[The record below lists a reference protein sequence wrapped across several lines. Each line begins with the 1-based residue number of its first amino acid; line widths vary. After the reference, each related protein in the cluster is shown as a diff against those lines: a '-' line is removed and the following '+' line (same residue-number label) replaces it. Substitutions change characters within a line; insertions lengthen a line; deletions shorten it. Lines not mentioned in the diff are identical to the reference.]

1 MFRTV
6 FKMRY
11 ALLRRLSAQATKIPK
26 PAVPQISVAL
36 TADHTLSSLPRLLSL
51 NQLAS
56 RAGVHRSAVTALML
70 SGQVQP
76 FAMQE
81 VGNGRDQF
89 LFSVE
94 AVQIVARLT
103 GPAESSINPL
113 L

>member
-1 MFRTV
+1 MIV
-6 FKMRY
+6 SN
-11 ALLRRLSAQATKIPK
+11 LR
-26 PAVPQISVAL
+26 
-36 TADHTLSSLPRLLSL
+36 SLPRLLSL
-51 NQLAS
+51 NQLAR

-70 SGQVQP
+70 RGQVQP

-94 AVQIVARLT
+94 AVETVTRLT
-103 GPAESSINPL
+103 GTAEKSINRL